1 MSIEMSDKNV
11 EFVDSKKE
19 SAELKGYSI
28 RDILSGSLLTNG
40 IILKNIGFIIWL
52 TFLGIVYIGNSYH
65 AEKIARSTSKLQ
77 REVKD
82 LRAESI
88 TTAAKLMY
96 LSRQSVVE
104 QKIKESR
111 LGLNESTEPPYKI
124 AK

>member
-1 MSIEMSDKNV
+1 MSKKENV

-19 SAELKGYSI
+19 SDELKGRSI
-28 RDILSGSLLTNG
+28 RDILNGSLLTRG

-65 AEKIARSTSKLQ
+65 AEKVARNINKLQ

-88 TTAAKLMY
+88 TTAADLMY
-96 LSRQSVVE
+96 VSRQSIVE
-104 QKIKESR
+104 QMVKNNRLDLKESV
-111 LGLNESTEPPYKI
+111 EPPYKI
-124 AK
+124 EK

>member
-1 MSIEMSDKNV
+1 MSKSGNV
-11 EFVDSKKE
+11 EFIDSERE
-19 SAELKGYSI
+19 SEELKGRPV
-28 RDILSGSLLTNG
+28 RDILSGSLLTRD

-65 AEKIARSTSKLQ
+65 AEKIARRTDKLQ

-88 TTAAKLMY
+88 TTAADLMY

-104 QKIKESR
+104 QLVKNSRLELKESM
-111 LGLNESTEPPYKI
+111 EPPYKI

>member
-1 MSIEMSDKNV
+1 MSKRGNV
-11 EFVDSKKE
+11 EFIDSEKE
-19 SAELKGYSI
+19 SAELKGRPV
-28 RDILSGSLLTNG
+28 RDILNGSLLTRD

-65 AEKIARSTSKLQ
+65 AEKIARRTDKLQ

-88 TTAAKLMY
+88 TTAADLMY

-104 QKIKESR
+104 QMVKNSRLELKESM
-111 LGLNESTEPPYKI
+111 EPPYKI